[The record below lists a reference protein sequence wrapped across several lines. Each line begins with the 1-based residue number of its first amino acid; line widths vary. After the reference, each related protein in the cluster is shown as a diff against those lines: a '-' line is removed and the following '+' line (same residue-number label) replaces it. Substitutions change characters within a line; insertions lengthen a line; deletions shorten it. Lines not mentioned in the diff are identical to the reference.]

1 MMDTR
6 RTLIGLRTMVVFS
19 ARKLILNR
27 RWILVLAVA
36 VLVGALMG
44 YSATL
49 EVDHLVFASDLLN
62 LLLLTFF
69 LPIFALIYGASMIR
83 NEIDDRSIVQVI
95 TSPMDRRVSFIGYFL
110 ALTFVL
116 SMMLF
121 ITAIVGWA
129 SYFIV
134 AGMSL
139 DAVAL
144 LLPYLLVLFI
154 GSVVYSSIFLTSGVI
169 LRQPIYLG
177 LFYIFIWEGFVGSI
191 PGAIADMTIRHQ
203 LQVIAAHWIEDGNIS
218 SVAGDA
224 LISAIA
230 MVVVTVA
237 MVFIGAY
244 AFREKEI
251 S

>member
-1 MMDTR
+1 MDTR
-6 RTLIGLRTMVVFS
+6 RTLIELRTMVVFS

-49 EVDHLVFASDLLN
+49 EVDHLSFASDLLN
-62 LLLLTFF
+62 LLFLTFF

-95 TSPMDRRVSFIGYFL
+95 TSPMDRRASFIGYFL
-110 ALTFVL
+110 ALTIVL
-116 SMMLF
+116 SLMIV
-121 ITAIVGWA
+121 ITAIVGWS

-134 AGMSL
+134 AGISL
-139 DAVAL
+139 DAVDL
-144 LLPYLLVLFI
+144 LLPYLLVLVL
-154 GSVVYSSIFLTSGVI
+154 GSVAYSSIFLTSGVI

-191 PGAIADMTIRHQ
+191 PGAIADMTVRHQ
-203 LQVIAAHWIEDGNIS
+203 LQVIASHWIEYGDIS
-218 SVAGDA
+218 YVTGDA
-224 LISAIA
+224 LVSAMALVVLTII
-230 MVVVTVA
+230 MVL
-237 MVFIGAY
+237 IGAF